1 MAIRW
6 CERYYKDQDYYIHK
20 ATSAEYLLKISAD
33 IKGARAELDEMEQA
47 IYTRFN
53 EIQRDIKYP
62 QVEITREQNQYSQDK
77 KVKLNVRLVYLI
89 TLDGIEI
96 KKEWEY
102 SKSKQF
108 TYPEKKA
115 AIAYAN
121 ELSRQYNHCKI
132 ITHMKGRV

>member
-1 MAIRW
+1 MVIRW

-20 ATSAEYLLKISAD
+20 ATTEELLKISAD
-33 IKGARAELDEMEQA
+33 IKTRAELDEMEQA

-53 EIQRDIKYP
+53 EIQRVIKYP

-77 KVKLNVRLVYLI
+77 KWKLNVRPQPYLI

-108 TYPEKKA
+108 TYPEKKS
-115 AIAYAN
+115 AIALL
-121 ELSRQYNHCKI
+121 ERTKPTI
-132 ITHMKGRV
+132 